1 MNLPQE
7 PGKIPPVRRY
17 QRSFYADRT
26 KTYRGEEVVK
36 IQIPPISKTYLT
48 KDVKLHFDLDIS
60 YYENTTENMQTIAN
74 TLVGTVVDTELD
86 LRKSITYGFFGL
98 TPNNTPNPNTV
109 YFQTMSKPF
118 PTLDING
125 PYGLIS
131 RIQVHDYLGT
141 TLIEDIQSHDVLTA
155 VMADFMFTND
165 NVEIFRPEMSS
176 EEPTFG
182 SAIFKPPASLPF
194 NSVNEFEDFMMTP
207 YNTTITWAT
216 NPVVQP
222 MKPTSIPTYHATIDL
237 FSFMGKLSQKFI
249 PLHNGF
255 TISFTLNRFDI
266 PIGFSNGGNPLGV
279 NPPNDELAGFVRGY
293 TGVSGGKPITSE
305 SVDVYF
311 KPTLDNASIKNMYI
325 KSTLIEVD
333 QQLDDQIEKVVQCIG
348 YKYQLDYFPTADTS
362 EKQVDFTRRLLPQL
376 KSLRRVLVGQRPR
389 FNPSDVRKQR
399 LGFRVKNFIDKSALL
414 YNKSIISSIES
425 NMEAYN
431 ALRSCYGPIDK
442 YLTMSD
448 FELEYESSVQYGDQS
463 WLMNTVKLREF
474 LNAMQQTLFSSNNY
488 NTFWFDASFYNKE
501 ASEIYGHQGKH
512 LLCFDCVV
520 PGSTANTVAGIDTSS
535 NVVEYQL
542 KSTRGVESV
551 NIDVFLE
558 HDAFV
563 HVDPGK
569 ATAVSF

>member
-7 PGKIPPVRRY
+7 PSKIPPVRRY

-26 KTYRGEEVVK
+26 KTFRGEEVVK
-36 IQIPPISKTYLT
+36 IQIPPISKTYFT

-60 YYENTTENMQTIAN
+60 YYENTTDNMQVIAD
-74 TLVGTVVDTELD
+74 TLTGTGTGELN
-86 LRKSITYGFFGL
+86 LRKSITYGFFGRAVD
-98 TPNNTPNPNTV
+98 NTPNPNTV

-125 PYGLIS
+125 PYGLIN

-155 VMADFMFTND
+155 VMSDFMFTND

-182 SAIFKPPASLPF
+182 GAVFKPPASLPF
-194 NSVNEFEDFMMTP
+194 NSVHEFEDFMMKP
-207 YNTTITWAT
+207 YNTTITWTTA
-216 NPVVQP
+216 PIVEP
-222 MKPTSIPTYHATIDL
+222 MKPVSIPRYHATLDL
-237 FSFMGKLSQKFI
+237 FSFLGKLSQKFV

-255 TISFTLNRFDI
+255 TISFTLNRFDV
-266 PIGFSNGGNPLGV
+266 PIGFSNGGNPAGV
-279 NPPNDELAGFVRGY
+279 SPPNNELVGFVRGY
-293 TGVSGGKPITSE
+293 TGVNGQGVPNTSE
-305 SVDVYF
+305 SLPVYF
-311 KPTLDNASIKNMYI
+311 KPTLNEASIKNMYI

-333 QQLDDQIEKVVQCIG
+333 QQLDDQIEKVVQCVG
-348 YKYQLDYFPTADTS
+348 YKYQLDYFPNADTN
-362 EKQVDFTRRLLPQL
+362 EKQVELTRRLLPQL

-414 YNKSIISSIES
+414 FNKSIISSIES
-425 NMEAYN
+425 NLEAYN

-448 FELEYESSVQYGDQS
+448 FGVEYESNSQFGDQS
-463 WLMNTVKLREF
+463 WLMNTMKLREF
-474 LNAMQQTLFSSNNY
+474 LNAIQIKLNSQADYSA
-488 NTFWFDASFYNKE
+488 FWFDASFYDRE
-501 ASEIYGHQGKH
+501 VSELYGNQGKH

-542 KSTRGVESV
+542 KSTKGVESV